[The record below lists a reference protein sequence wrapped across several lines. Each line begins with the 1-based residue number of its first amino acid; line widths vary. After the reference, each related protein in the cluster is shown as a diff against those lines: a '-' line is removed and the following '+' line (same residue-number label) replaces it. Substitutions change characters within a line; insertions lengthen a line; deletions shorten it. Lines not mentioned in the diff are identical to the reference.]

1 MILIQNTG
9 IYNFGLS
16 SITQGLARISF
27 VHLALN
33 QNNITLANDA
43 FNIVFWAAYLLLN
56 IPLFVF
62 SWFKIGKRFTYLT
75 MIYVVVSNLFGLAL
89 SFIPNISRVV
99 IFTNANDSSIYK
111 QLITNKNVNGEQ
123 VYPPNS
129 QINNLQGLLASLR
142 FLPVL

>member
-43 FNIVFWAAYLLLN
+43 FNIVFWAAYLVLN

-99 IFTNANDSSIYK
+99 IFTNANDSFIYK
-111 QLITNKNVNGEQ
+111 QLLTNRNVNGQ
-123 VYPPNS
+123 PVYPPNS
-129 QINNLQGLLASLR
+129 SINNLQGLLASLR